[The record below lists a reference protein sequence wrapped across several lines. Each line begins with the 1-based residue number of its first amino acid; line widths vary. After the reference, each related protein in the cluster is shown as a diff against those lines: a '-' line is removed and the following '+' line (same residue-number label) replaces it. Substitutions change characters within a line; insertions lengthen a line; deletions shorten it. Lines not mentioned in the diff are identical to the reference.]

1 VIVPPRSAHIP
12 LLAFTGALVAPL
24 SAIFL
29 PGFVIG
35 QITVGVLSAACWWWS
50 LRRTAQDRRHIYELG
65 RARWY
70 RMTVNQL
77 IAAAPVGKLYLGT
90 GAVLQVRHGQAL
102 HDLSAT
108 DRDAIPQDA
117 RTKGDNRIMGITWR
131 DLRPFLIDEADANV
145 HFLIYGATKRGKT
158 RIAEI
163 LALQAIL
170 RERVPVIIIDPKG
183 DPTFR
188 ARMQAAAKR
197 AGAPFHCLDFAAA
210 EHSATYNPI
219 GAYTDPDQ
227 VGDQVAQLCDH
238 GEGSSYWRGRA
249 ANTARIVARAM
260 DVVRRYLEACGGSGT
275 TPPPALAALE
285 RERGFQTLPAFF
297 APFGW
302 HPRLSVLDLYGVT
315 AAHRLLGWML
325 RIVYADRLAKEPD
338 APEFADRATISAWW
352 NAYLEDRSHPDD
364 DHPERGRLIAEI
376 RLQLQRVSDL
386 MSRDEDE
393 LQKANSSL
401 FEALERFRGRVS
413 RITDAPKPDIVWDD
427 VAHQKAVVY
436 FSLAA
441 QEYSDLAAGFARI
454 MCADLTA
461 WCGKRNRLG
470 EGSPW
475 YLIADEVDRWIPASF
490 TDFLARGR
498 SSGLRCVAIGQT
510 RASFGERLGANGR
523 EIVEGNT
530 GTVFQFAAKGP
541 ADAAAAAK
549 YAGIARI
556 SDVSL
561 GATTSAAQG
570 SSGQGTMGGHQ
581 TTQSVQTHAH
591 DADLFPAWAVQNLP
605 TGTALVITQA
615 GTAIIAC
622 PEIDGE

>member
-1 VIVPPRSAHIP
+1 MTVAPRP
-12 LLAFTGALVAPL
+12 LLIPWIAGAGVLVAPL
-24 SAIFL
+24 SAVVL
-29 PGFVIG
+29 PGFVVG
-35 QITVGVLSAACWWWS
+35 QVAVGMLSAACWWWGMQ
-50 LRRTAQDRRHIYELG
+50 LVTADRRHIYELG

-70 RMTVNQL
+70 RRTVSQL

-90 GAVLQVRHGQAL
+90 GAFLQRRHGQAL
-102 HDLSAT
+102 HDLSST

-117 RTKGDNRIMGITWR
+117 RTKGDNRIMGIAWR
-131 DLRPFLIDEADANV
+131 DLRPFVIDEVDANV

-170 RERVPVIIIDPKG
+170 REHMPVIIIDPKG

-188 ARMQAAAKR
+188 KRMQAAAQR
-197 AGAPFHCLDFAAA
+197 AGVPFHCLDFADA

-227 VGDQVAQLCDH
+227 IGDQVAQLCDH

-285 RERGFQTLPAFF
+285 RDRGFHTLPAFF
-297 APFGW
+297 SPFGW

-325 RIVYADRLAKEPD
+325 RIVFADRLTKEPD
-338 APEFADRATISAWW
+338 APEFADRATITTWW
-352 NAYLEDRSHPDD
+352 NAYLSDRSHPDD
-364 DHPERGRLIAEI
+364 NHPERGRLIADI

-401 FEALERFRGRVS
+401 FEALERFRGRVA

-427 VAHQKAVVY
+427 VAKQKAVVY

-441 QEYSDLAAGFARI
+441 QEFSDLAAGFARI
-454 MCADLTA
+454 MCADLSA
-461 WCGKRNRLG
+461 WCGKRSRLG
-470 EGSPW
+470 DASPW
-475 YLIADEVDRWIPASF
+475 YLIADEVDRWIPGCF
-490 TDFLARGR
+490 VDFLARGR

-510 RASFGERLGANGR
+510 RASFAERLGVNGR

-549 YAGIARI
+549 YAGTARI
-556 SDVSL
+556 LDVRL

-570 SSGQGTMGGHQ
+570 TNGQGTMGGHQ
-581 TTQSVQTHAH
+581 TTQSVQTHVQE
-591 DADLFPAWAVQNLP
+591 ADLFPAWAVQSLP

-615 GTAIIAC
+615 GPAIITF
-622 PEIDGE
+622 PEITDD